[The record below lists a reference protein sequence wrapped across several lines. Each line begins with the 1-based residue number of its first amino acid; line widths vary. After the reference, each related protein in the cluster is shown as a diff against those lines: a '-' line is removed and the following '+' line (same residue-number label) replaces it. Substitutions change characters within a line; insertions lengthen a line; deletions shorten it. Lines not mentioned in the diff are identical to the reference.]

1 MNRLVFPTA
10 LRKMWSGGEVQKWL
24 DENVK
29 DREFF
34 IEHQILRR
42 ALCHCGISAPE
53 SDCELGQ
60 RMDSYAKQVVRR
72 VAKMDLPLPE
82 ASDDDGTTSDKY
94 RAELYDEVWQRA
106 RDMGYANVT
115 MALDDL
121 AMHTKSAADGDDD
134 VPMNPCI
141 MQLDKLGDL

>member
-1 MNRLVFPTA
+1 MSRPVFPTM

-24 DENVK
+24 DENVEEMTTDSK
-29 DREFF
+29 WRELALQFDRHRMQAMALIRAVASGKADTYDCAEF
-34 IEHQILRR
+34 
-42 ALCHCGISAPE
+42 AKSPPPE
-53 SDCELGQ
+53 
-60 RMDSYAKQVVRR
+60 
-72 VAKMDLPLPE
+72 
-82 ASDDDGTTSDKY
+82 DGTTSDKY

-121 AMHTKSAADGDDD
+121 AARTQPAPDQIDD
-134 VPMNPCI
+134 VPMHPCI